1 MIGNRGRNPATRPG
15 ATTRP
20 LPVTLLACAVF
31 LFAAM
36 NLVEA
41 WQAWQDRSF
50 MNTLA
55 LPLPVAYWIAR
66 GGLWASA
73 GLTAALGLWNM
84 KRWGRVLTLWLV
96 PLYLLTWLSERLILG
111 RSRVA
116 ELSLPFDLA
125 LLGLAVALLLAVLLH
140 PKTADRFSGS

>member
-1 MIGNRGRNPATRPG
+1 MRRT
-15 ATTRP
+15 
-20 LPVTLLACAVF
+20 LPVTLLACGVF
-31 LFAAM
+31 FFAAM

-41 WQAWQDRSF
+41 WQAWQNRSF
-50 MNTLA
+50 MNTLG

-73 GLTAALGLWNM
+73 GLAATLGLWNM
-84 KRWGRVLTLWLV
+84 KRWGRILTLWLV

-116 ELSLPFDLA
+116 ELSLPFGLA
-125 LLGLAVALLLAVLLH
+125 LLGLAAALVLVVLLH
-140 PKTADRFSGS
+140 PKMVDRFSGS

>member
-1 MIGNRGRNPATRPG
+1 VIGNESRNPGTRLG
-15 ATTRP
+15 ARIRP
-20 LPVTLLACAVF
+20 LPVTLLACGVF

-41 WQAWQDRSF
+41 WQAWQNRSF

-55 LPLPVAYWIAR
+55 LPLPVTYWIAQ

-73 GLTAALGLWNM
+73 GLTATLGLWNM
-84 KRWGRVLTLWLV
+84 KRWGRVLTLGLG
-96 PLYLLTWLSERLILG
+96 PLYLLTWLSERLIVG

-140 PKTADRFSGS
+140 PKTADHFSGS

>member
-1 MIGNRGRNPATRPG
+1 
-15 ATTRP
+15 
-20 LPVTLLACAVF
+20 
-31 LFAAM
+31 M

-73 GLTAALGLWNM
+73 GLAATLGLWNM
-84 KRWGRVLTLWLV
+84 KRWGRILTLWLV

-116 ELSLPFDLA
+116 ELSLPFGLA
-125 LLGLAVALLLAVLLH
+125 LLGLAAALVLVVLLH
-140 PKTADRFSGS
+140 PKMVDRFSGS